1 MEGSTRASDA
11 SVIPPQSIQ
20 IPQNTSEADN
30 TRTNK
35 GSNKP
40 MVQYVVGLAPIKS
53 DPSITSMNTE
63 PTASQLATAKS
74 ILDQLGVAHM
84 GANQTQP
91 MDQGAAQEGQEG
103 EKKPNKPPRKKKE
116 KAEVEY
122 TTCDLCGV
130 ILNSDAIAQTH
141 FAGKKHQKKLKAET
155 ILKDLM
161 AKADIINS
169 PNKRTVVVPP
179 ISQQGSLP
187 TQTTA
192 EAMDAQWS
200 GEASGSRTV
209 VVPSAEGEVA
219 NGASANIL
227 KCEVCDIDF
236 NSPSHA
242 DMHYQGKKH
251 AKKVKLMLE
260 GPTPQPAPKPKKTK
274 EAVEASELFC
284 TLCNV
289 STTGQI
295 K

>member
-30 TRTNK
+30 TRLVT
-35 GSNKP
+35 SYP
-40 MVQYVVGLAPIKS
+40 PSTDPLGLESLGEESPGDLPAYSAPSGLLMGPES
-53 DPSITSMNTE
+53 DAKNHGEFRTCNVCGITMTS
-63 PTASQLATAKS
+63 AITAKM
-74 ILDQLGVAHM
+74 H
-84 GANQTQP
+84 
-91 MDQGAAQEGQEG
+91 
-103 EKKPNKPPRKKKE
+103 
-116 KAEVEY
+116 Y
-122 TTCDLCGV
+122 
-130 ILNSDAIAQTH
+130 
-141 FAGKKHQKKLKAET
+141 AGKNHQKKLKARA
-155 ILKDLM
+155 LLLSRPDLM